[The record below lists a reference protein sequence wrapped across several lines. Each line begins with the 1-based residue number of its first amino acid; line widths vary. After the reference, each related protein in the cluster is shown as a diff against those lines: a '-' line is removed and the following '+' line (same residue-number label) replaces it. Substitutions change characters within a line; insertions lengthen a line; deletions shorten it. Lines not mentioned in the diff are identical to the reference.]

1 MDGHAR
7 LSTSSTLFVRGGV
20 ALLIALAVCLTLL
33 PKTAWAADDNPVTIE
48 PDGSY
53 GNAYIHCDQD
63 TIIDVTDISYATN
76 LFVNANNEDL
86 TITLRG
92 EAGTTYPIDVT
103 FGYYRGANN
112 GVGKLPSKIILDNFR
127 TSGSIE
133 AAYYGSNP
141 DSPTYGEQSTVRIE
155 YSGTS
160 GAESIQAG
168 HTNYFDKELGIGL
181 SLAPAT
187 EGSALFVDGSIK
199 SNTNLTISGGTV
211 QAYEIAAGKKLSIS
225 DSAVTMQAGSNYNDR
240 TIHADVVEID
250 GSTLSNVETIYGF
263 SGISDV
269 DDEATLDDS
278 SISIKGSTVTMRHDS
293 SYRYGQ
299 PSGIAHAKAITI
311 EGSTV
316 NYASSYHDVCLGKL
330 FLELEI
336 KGSTITGAVT
346 TGENYPCIGM
356 DSWSWNQWSE
366 RGKQVPKIVIDDS
379 KVSARAGG
387 NGAAI
392 GYGYTAYDLY
402 PPLSIEIKNESD
414 VTAVTQKGAGIGS
427 GGLYGERTVG
437 DLTISIEDSTVNAS
451 SVNGAGIGAGFC
463 KVETDVPTN
472 ITISGTSDVTA
483 VSQYGAGIG
492 AGQLDT
498 SKPTDGIPVEFTA
511 GMGGWDAVADQEGEA
526 TLNGSENST
535 ERLGG
540 VATLSINDELGLGA
554 NTGTLTIDAN
564 DSGEPPVVKAESGVK
579 AVSLTVKAAAP
590 MMEYTLAHDGD
601 VPNVTTPINRAAEV
615 SADGGPGAP
624 SYALRAGFRSLAFWP
639 VAEGTYTLSYGSG
652 DDPDP
657 LLDATG
663 GTTSYAGAFTLT
675 APGAD
680 ENALQSFDV
689 VRQRKLGGSV
699 TLEDSFGAPIDGAAQ
714 TGTTISVNVSAIMP
728 EGVLEGGSSQS
739 LTYQWYR
746 DGEPIEGAITA
757 MYTPQEAGVYHCAV
771 MGTGLY
777 RGTVASEAVTVAA
790 EGVSVPDAPEV
801 TNPSVQITA
810 NSITLDDAGSGYQYS
825 IDGGKTW
832 QASPAFTGLDR
843 DTTYSF
849 VQRATT
855 EGPVSAVA
863 SFTTQLGKPSEA
875 DLVIDYVNE
884 TFSLTSGVS
893 AYIDEG
899 CTQLLAEGNPNSPI
913 TAYIGK
919 TVYLK
924 YDDVMTVSGNHDA
937 VVTPVRIADR
947 PAAPTLTADMIAAS
961 DTSLSLVG
969 ANGVTYAIFS
979 ADETETPIAKFVGGG
994 ASIITFNN
1002 LSSGETYVI
1011 KARKEATAS
1020 AFHSYQARVEV
1031 ETSAPLARIG
1041 ITPTRTEYP
1050 YNGNNQPFEFTTV
1063 PAGIDDITVTYYQIE
1078 GDDFTLEVSDPPVAV
1093 GTYKVRL
1100 RRSADERY
1108 AALDVTLNMDIVAG
1122 EQVAPSAPEAAAVTA
1137 NAITLTTPQAPEGKT
1152 LEYAYVLGGNASVE
1166 DPTTLVW
1173 HASAE
1178 FNQLQPATAYT
1189 FFARYAA
1196 SEDGAYAASP
1206 ASAGTTIYTA
1216 APAPAEGDG
1225 FTIDYAAETA
1235 TAAAGH
1241 EVGIDGVAWAT
1252 GPIAITPGG
1261 ALHVRVA
1268 EVLGGAPASAETQN
1282 TLAARPAAP
1291 TGVEGGSRQISGLD
1305 TTMEYSTDGA
1315 TWTKIAAED
1324 LREGVLTGLAA
1335 GTYQVRLAAVTGD
1348 SPAFASASVEVHVT
1362 APSSGATTYPVTVDE
1377 SENGEVDVNPSRP
1390 RPGQIVTIMPEPD
1403 EGYLVDVV
1411 TVAGP
1416 DGGAIEVTDR
1426 GDGTYTFTM
1435 PAGAVTVTVRFACEG
1450 GELCPTHA
1458 YPDID
1463 QTHWY
1468 HEAVDWAVTT
1478 GAISGYGDGT
1488 FGPMNVLTRAQMA
1501 TILWRLAGEPVV
1513 EGKLPADCDSAAFY
1527 APAVVWALETGV
1539 FSGYAD
1545 GSFGPDAPLTR
1556 EQAACVLYNRAVVAG
1571 EDASARVDLTSY
1583 PDAGDVSAFAE
1594 EAMGW
1599 AVAEG
1604 AISGKEPT
1612 PGVKLLDPRGA
1623 CTRAEMAAIL
1633 MRLETGR

>member
-1 MDGHAR
+1 M
-7 LSTSSTLFVRGGV
+7 
-20 ALLIALAVCLTLL
+20 LL
-33 PKTAWAADDNPVTIE
+33 PKTAWAADDNPVTIK
-48 PDGSY
+48 PDVSY

-103 FGYYRGANN
+103 FGYYRGATN

-127 TSGSIE
+127 TSGPIE

-141 DSPTYGEQSTVRIE
+141 DNPTYGEQNTVRIE
-155 YSGTS
+155 CSGTS

-199 SNTNLTISGGTV
+199 SNTNLTISGGAV

-225 DSAVTMQAGSNYNDR
+225 DSAVTMQAGSSNYDR
-240 TIHADVVEID
+240 TIHADVVEIE

-269 DDEATLDDS
+269 DDKATLDDS
-278 SISIKGSTVTMRHDS
+278 SISIKGSTVAMHHDPE
-293 SYRYGQ
+293 YRSDQ
-299 PSGIAHAKAITI
+299 PSGIVQAQTI
-311 EGSTV
+311 VIEDSNVSYAGS
-316 NYASSYHDVCLGKL
+316 YRDVCLGRM
-330 FLELEI
+330 FLKLEI
-336 KGSTITGAVT
+336 KDSTIAGAVT
-346 TGENYPCIGM
+346 TGENYPCIGL
-356 DSWSWNQWSE
+356 DSWSWNQWTE
-366 RGKQVPKIVIDDS
+366 RGNQVPKIVIDKS
-379 KVSARAGG
+379 TVSARSGEYG
-387 NGAAI
+387 PAI
-392 GYGYTAYDLY
+392 GRGYSAYNLV
-402 PPLSIEIKNESD
+402 PPLNIEIKNESD
-414 VTAVTQKGAGIGS
+414 VIAVARQGAGIGS
-427 GGLYGERTVG
+427 GVMASDDATVG
-437 DLTISIEDSTVNAS
+437 ALAISIEDSKVSAS
-451 SVNGAGIGAGFC
+451 SVSGAGIGSGFC
-463 KVETDVPTN
+463 MVKTNSPTD
-472 ITISGTSDVTA
+472 IAISGKSDITA

-498 SKPTDGIPVEFTA
+498 SKPTEGIPVDFN
-511 GMGGWDAVADQEGEA
+511 GGIGGWTDGADQEGE
-526 TLNGSENST
+526 TVLDGSSRALELSD
-535 ERLGG
+535 G
-540 VATLSINDELGLGA
+540 VATLSVGDGLELGE
-554 NTGTLTIDAN
+554 NTGKLTIAAN
-564 DSGEPPVVKAESGVK
+564 DVGERPVVKAESGVK
-579 AVSLTVKAAAP
+579 AVSLAVKADVP
-590 MMEYTLAHDGD
+590 MMEYTLADDDD
-601 VPNVTTPINRAAEV
+601 VPRVPTPINRAAV
-615 SADGGPGAP
+615 DGEDAGAGAP
-624 SYALRAGFRSLAFWP
+624 SYSLRAGFRSLAFWP

-657 LLDATG
+657 LLDVTG

-699 TLEDSFGAPIDGAAQ
+699 TLEDSSGAPIDGAAQ
-714 TGTTISVNVSAIMP
+714 TGTTIRVNVSAIMP

-790 EGVSVPDAPEV
+790 EGVSVPEAPEV
-801 TNPSVQITA
+801 TNPSKQITA
-810 NSITLDDAGSGYQYS
+810 NSITLDNAGDGYQYS

-832 QASPAFTGLDR
+832 QDSPAFTGLDR
-843 DTTYSF
+843 NTMYSF
-849 VQRATT
+849 VQR
-855 EGPVSAVA
+855 ESEISPVSAAA
-863 SFTTQLGKPSEA
+863 SFTTLLGKPSED
-875 DLVIDYVNE
+875 DLKINYMNE
-884 TFSLTSGVS
+884 TFFLTNGVS
-893 AYIDEG
+893 AYADED
-899 CTQLLAEGNPNSPI
+899 CTQPLAEGNPNSPI

-924 YDDVMTVSGNHDA
+924 YDDVTTVSGNHDA

-947 PAAPTLTADMIAAS
+947 PAAPKLTADMVSAS
-961 DTSLSLVG
+961 DTSLSLTG
-969 ANGVTYAIFS
+969 ADGVTYALFS
-979 ADETETPIAKFVGGG
+979 ADETETPIEEFVGDG
-994 ASIITFNN
+994 ASIIAFNN
-1002 LSSGETYVI
+1002 LNSGETYVI
-1011 KARKEATAS
+1011 KARTEATAS

-1031 ETSAPLARIG
+1031 ETSALLPRIG
-1041 ITPTRTEYP
+1041 ITPTKTEYP
-1050 YNGNNQPFEFTTV
+1050 YNGSTQPFEFTTV
-1063 PAGIDDITVTYYQIE
+1063 PAGIEGITVTYYQIE
-1078 GDDFTLEVSDPPVAV
+1078 GDDFTQEVSNPPVAV
-1093 GTYKVRL
+1093 GAYKVHL
-1100 RRSADERY
+1100 RRAVDERY
-1108 AALDVTLNMDIVAG
+1108 AALDVTLNMEIVAG
-1122 EQVAPSAPEAAAVTA
+1122 EQAAPAAPEAETVTA
-1137 NAITLTTPQAPEGKT
+1137 STITLKTPQDPEGKT
-1152 LEYAYVLGGNASVE
+1152 LEYAYVLGES
-1166 DPTTLVW
+1166 
-1173 HASAE
+1173 ASAASLDE
-1178 FNQLQPATAYT
+1178 DAWTTSAAFTGLQHATAYT
-1189 FFARYAA
+1189 FFARCAA

-1206 ASAGTTIYTA
+1206 ASEGTTIYTA

-1235 TAAAGH
+1235 TATAGY
-1241 EVGIDGVAWAT
+1241 EVSIDDVTWVA

-1261 ALHVRVA
+1261 TLHARVA
-1268 EVLGGAPASAETQN
+1268 EVSGGAPASASYAN

-1291 TGVEGGSRQISGLD
+1291 TGIEGGSRQISGL
-1305 TTMEYSTDGA
+1305 TAAMEYSADGK
-1315 TWTKIAAED
+1315 TWTKVTPENLQD
-1324 LREGVLTGLAA
+1324 GVLTGLAA

-1348 SPAFASASVEVHVT
+1348 EPAFASASAEVRVT
-1362 APSSGATTYPVTVDE
+1362 APSSGGITCPVTVDE
-1377 SENGEVDVNPSRP
+1377 TANGEVDVNPSRP
-1390 RPGQIVTIMPEPD
+1390 RPGQTVVITPEPD
-1403 EGYLVDVV
+1403 EGYLVDAV
-1411 TVAGP
+1411 TVTGP
-1416 DGGAIEVTDR
+1416 GGATVEVTDR

-1435 PAGAVTVTVRFACEG
+1435 PAGAVTVTVRFACDG
-1450 GELCPTHA
+1450 GRLCPTHA

-1571 EDASARVDLTSY
+1571 EDASARADLMAY

-1612 PGVKLLDPRGA
+1612 PGVKLLDPQGA

-1633 MRLETGR
+1633 MRLEMER